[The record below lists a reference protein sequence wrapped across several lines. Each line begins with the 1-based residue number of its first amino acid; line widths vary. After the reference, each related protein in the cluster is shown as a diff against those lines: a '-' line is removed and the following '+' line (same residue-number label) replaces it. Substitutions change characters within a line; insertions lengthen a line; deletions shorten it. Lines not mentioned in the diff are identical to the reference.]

1 MIVQGRSFISTK
13 ERNTFMENK
22 EKLLI
27 MLNNALAQEHAC
39 QIRYLTHAAVITGP
53 YAELVANRL
62 KEIAED
68 EKNHAIQLRD
78 RITALGGTPTMEVD
92 NKDLI
97 HAKTLK
103 EILDVNIREE
113 EGAIQLYGSILEAV
127 GHEGAILFE
136 TVEDILKDEQEHK
149 EELERLRE

>member
-22 EKLLI
+22 EKLLK

>member
-1 MIVQGRSFISTK
+1 
-13 ERNTFMENK
+13 MENK
-22 EKLLI
+22 EKLVI

-127 GHEGAILFE
+127 GHKGAILFE

>member
-1 MIVQGRSFISTK
+1 MIVKGRNLIKTK
-13 ERNTFMENK
+13 GGILFMENK
-22 EKLLI
+22 EKLLK

-78 RITALGGTPTMEVD
+78 RITALGGTPTMEVA

-97 HAKTLK
+97 YAKTLK